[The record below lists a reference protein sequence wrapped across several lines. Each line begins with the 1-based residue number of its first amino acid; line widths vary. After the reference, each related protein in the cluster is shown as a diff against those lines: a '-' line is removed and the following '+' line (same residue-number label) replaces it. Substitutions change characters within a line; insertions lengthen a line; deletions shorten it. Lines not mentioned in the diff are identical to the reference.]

1 MRSPRIAMLVAAAL
15 LGTGL
20 LMVLGRHYLSDR
32 AVVKQ
37 KSARFCDAESV
48 TLSQD
53 GQFVAVTCSQD
64 FVYVYRL
71 PQLHQVTR
79 LAAKEGRAFQTAFAP
94 DKALL
99 AVAEWADGVTLWDTT
114 HWTKVRDMRSLGR
127 TNAVAWSPDGSWL
140 AGSIGAGGWCV
151 IVWKTSGYQE
161 AYRFKSQGTSMF
173 GPGFACVTF
182 IDNQKLA
189 AGGLDGCI
197 YVWDLRTGQLLQRLC
212 GHTQPIWRVAALPA
226 EGLLASSSMDNT
238 VVIWDW
244 QRGKQVAVLQ
254 GTVVASCP
262 SKGLLAISSGTKP
275 VVLQLW
281 EAQSLRV
288 VVSQRVD
295 EQNIMDMAFSAD
307 GKYLVTVGNGKS
319 VIVWRVEQ

>member
-1 MRSPRIAMLVAAAL
+1 MKIRSVRIGALDAVTVARSGDLLAGAGTRDYVWVYTIPDLREVAKLSAQEGRVFQASFLPQKHLVA
-15 LGTGL
+15 T
-20 LMVLGRHYLSDR
+20 
-32 AVVKQ
+32 
-37 KSARFCDAESV
+37 
-48 TLSQD
+48 
-53 GQFVAVTCSQD
+53 
-64 FVYVYRL
+64 
-71 PQLHQVTR
+71 
-79 LAAKEGRAFQTAFAP
+79 
-94 DKALL
+94 
-99 AVAEWADGVTLWDTT
+99 AEWAGGVGLWDIR
-114 HWTKVRDMRSLGR
+114 HQRLVGRVKAPGR
-127 TNAVAWSPDGSWL
+127 TNAVTFSPDGTWL

-151 IVWKTSGYQE
+151 IVWETSGYRE
-161 AYRFKSQGTSMF
+161 AYRFKAQGTSMF

-189 AGGLDGCI
+189 AGGLDGCV
-197 YVWDLRTGQLLQRLC
+197 YVWDLRAGKLVQRLC

-244 QRGKQVAVLQ
+244 QRGKQVAVLP

-281 EAQSLRV
+281 EARSFRIV
-288 VVSQRVD
+288 ASQKVD
-295 EQNIMDMAFSAD
+295 VQNTMDMAFSAD
-307 GKYLVTVGNGKS
+307 GKYLVTVGNGES